1 MHMPSIPSGSIAT
14 VASEAGNASPQLSVR
29 STATGSGTL
38 LATEE
43 NEQINL
49 QIFVP
54 ELQIQVS
61 FQLSWVSPKLSVF
74 LLSRLFGPEQPLAL
88 NVH

>member
-14 VASEAGNASPQLSVR
+14 VGSEAGNASPQLSVR
-29 STATGSGTL
+29 STATGSETL
-38 LATEE
+38 LAAEE

-54 ELQIQVS
+54 ELQIQVRFQTYWVCLQS
-61 FQLSWVSPKLSVF
+61 FLLICTLSV
-74 LLSRLFGPEQPLAL
+74 AL
-88 NVH
+88 VS